1 MYTLYTRLYTVY
13 AAYTCVHTMY
23 TRMYTVYTLNYITN
37 NTQTSNLDHHVS
49 LVALEGP
56 ALAGCDVRLESHVWR
71 VRKTKQWYTHETG
84 VRSSFVVG
92 F

>member
-13 AAYTCVHTMY
+13 TVYTYLHTMY
-23 TRMYTVYTLNYITN
+23 TRMCTVYTLKYITN

-49 LVALEGP
+49 LVALKSP

-71 VRKTKQWYTHETG
+71 VRKSEQWYTHETG
-84 VRSSFVVG
+84 VRSSFVVR